1 KLCEACHRYESHVLI
16 FCRWDQAGAMA
27 PAFLVDAPG
36 MALMWAVGM
45 APRKIPAHL
54 ARMRTQMQFAIIEKR
69 WGRQCLAKTLY
80 RPIPTERPYRN
91 GINWPRGHVID
102 SSTDIC
108 KPAKNATIGTI
119 SLPRI

>member
-1 KLCEACHRYESHVLI
+1 
-16 FCRWDQAGAMA
+16 MA

-69 WGRQCLAKTLY
+69 WG
-80 RPIPTERPYRN
+80 
-91 GINWPRGHVID
+91 V
-102 SSTDIC
+102 
-108 KPAKNATIGTI
+108 NALPKRYTVRYLQKDLIGTALTGHGAM
-119 SLPRI
+119 SLT